1 MSYLLGI
8 DIGTSGTK
16 VIAIDEDGRLVASA
30 SREYPLLTPK
40 PLWAEQHPADWWRA
54 VSECCREIT
63 SKIDASEIAGIGL
76 SGQMHGLV
84 ALDANGEVLRPAI
97 LWCDGRTQEQCDYI
111 TQKVGKDVLVE
122 ETCNPVL
129 TGFTAPK
136 IIWMRDHEPHL
147 YERAQMF
154 LLPKDY
160 IRFRLSGE
168 FATEV
173 SDASG
178 TSLLNVPKRQWSN
191 RVLDALQISKDKLP
205 RVYESCEVSATVSR
219 AGSEATGLREG
230 TPVVGGGGDQAA
242 GAVGNGIVQSGVI
255 SVATGTSGVVFAF
268 ADTPS
273 VDPQLRVHTFCH
285 AVPNKW
291 HVMGVMLSAGGSLRW
306 FRDTLGRP
314 ESRVAELMD
323 VDPYELI
330 AREVATVQA
339 GSEGLL
345 FLPYLSG
352 RAHAASRSAG
362 AWRVGRPDVAPYQSA
377 HGARRD
383 GRRRFWIKRQPGN
396 LARPGR
402 LDWQRARQRRRRAQR
417 CVATNPGRYFRF
429 SAFDNWRGRRPGI
442 GRGASG
448 GSWRRRLQFG
458 RRSVFARRQSRRQH
472 ARYPRPCRILCAPI
486 RDLSRP
492 LSGFE
497 RFVRRFRKQS
507 LS

>member
-16 VIAIDEDGRLVASA
+16 VIAIDDEGHLAASA
-30 SREYPLLTPK
+30 SREYALLTPK
-40 PLWAEQHPADWWRA
+40 PLWAEQHPADWWNA
-54 VSECCREIT
+54 TCECCREIT
-63 SKIDASEIAGIGL
+63 AKIPASEIVGIGL

-84 ALDANGEVLRPAI
+84 ALDAQNQVLRPAI

-111 TQKVGKDVLVE
+111 TAKVGQDVLLE

-129 TGFTAPK
+129 AGFTAPK
-136 IIWMRDHEPHL
+136 IIWMRDHEPQL
-147 YERAQMF
+147 YERARMF

-160 IRFRLSGE
+160 IRFQLTGE

-178 TSLLNVPKRQWSN
+178 TSLLNVPRRQWSN
-191 RVLDALQISKDKLP
+191 RVLDALQINRDKLP
-205 RVYESCEVSATVSR
+205 LVYESCEVSAHISR
-219 AGSEATGLREG
+219 AGSEATGLQEG

-291 HVMGVMLSAGGSLRW
+291 HVMGVMLAAGGSLRW

-314 ESRVAELMD
+314 EMRVAGLMK

-330 AREVATVQA
+330 AREAVTVPA
-339 GSEGLL
+339 GSEGLI

-352 RAHAASRSAG
+352 ERTPHPDPQARG
-362 AWRVGRPDVAPYQSA
+362 AWIGLTLRHTKAHMARAVMEGVAFGLKDSLEILRSLNVSIGNVRA
-377 HGARRD
+377 NGGGARSD
-383 GRRRFWIKRQPGN
+383 VWRQIQADIFDFPLSTVGVDEGPGLGAAL
-396 LARPGR
+396 LAG
-402 LDWQRARQRRRRAQR
+402 
-417 CVATNPGRYFRF
+417 V
-429 SAFDNWRGRRPGI
+429 
-442 GRGASG
+442 GAGVYSSVEEACSHVVKVV
-448 GSWRRRLQFG
+448 GSTPVIREN
-458 RRSVFARRQSRRQH
+458 AEAY
-472 ARYPRPCRILCAPI
+472 ARYYEVYRGLYPALKDSFAA
-486 RDLSRP
+486 L
-492 LSGFE
+492 GN
-497 RFVRRFRKQS
+497 
-507 LS
+507 